1 MSFASIWDG
10 TSLGSFLGSVRGE
23 LAFMYV
29 RTSEMQKGRML
40 RREVGL
46 SAVPLAWLAFRLP
59 TVKHRRL
66 ARAFRP
72 FQFRCYSVVRFD
84 NPSLRTPG
92 ISYAPWDFSGRS
104 APYHGPEM
112 NVASI
117 WDDGTID
124 HRRWKFLSSSACEF
138 FDRSPV
144 KWARANF
151 STISTRPAALP
162 YRPEASFC
170 RYCDLSHSCSA
181 TPSRNA

>member
-1 MSFASIWDG
+1 MGKAPAMG
-10 TSLGSFLGSVRGE
+10 KAPVR
-23 LAFMYV
+23 V
-29 RTSEMQKGRML
+29 QTHRRRQKGRIL

-46 SAVPLAWLAFRLP
+46 SAVSLRL
-59 TVKHRRL
+59 K
-66 ARAFRP
+66 
-72 FQFRCYSVVRFD
+72 D

-124 HRRWKFLSSSACEF
+124 HRRWKFLSSLACEF

-144 KWARANF
+144 GCVYGQGAQHRRALIF
-151 STISTRPAALP
+151 RQSVRDRRPCRIGRRRLSVGTAISRTAVLQRRRGTLSRPCRIRLTR
-162 YRPEASFC
+162 
-170 RYCDLSHSCSA
+170 
-181 TPSRNA
+181 